1 VELDEPEL
9 PESLD
14 FDAELVAGSLPFDP
28 FDPFDPFAPFFA
40 PVSTFVPDSAFTAAS
55 VLLALES
62 VR

>member
-14 FDAELVAGSLPFDP
+14 FDAELVAGSLP